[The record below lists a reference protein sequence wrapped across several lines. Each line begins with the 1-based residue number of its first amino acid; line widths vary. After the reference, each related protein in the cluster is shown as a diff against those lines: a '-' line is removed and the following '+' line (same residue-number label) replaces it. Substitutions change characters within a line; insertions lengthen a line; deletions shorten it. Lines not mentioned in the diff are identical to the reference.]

1 MDFKQLISDQID
13 QYISEKLPEQ
23 TGKHLEKMVDSVL
36 GDLFSTYG
44 ENSKEIKRILSEK
57 IRLDLTKLS
66 LIDYNGMIA
75 TAIQNHFN
83 DLAMKNSVEPI
94 MKLIGDVVGEKLPYE
109 EISLDTLFEK
119 VKEYTIDGLEHGDEG
134 EVSFFATYNK
144 KYDWIECWAD
154 ADADTSQGSCGI
166 KFIFSW
172 VKATK
177 EKWGGTIFSMVF
189 PTYKGMESTIVEITR
204 LDKIEKYIHKLYMS
218 GVRIS
223 VPLDLEDGD
232 IDFEREFEVDL
243 S

>member
-57 IRLDLTKLS
+57 IKLDLTKLS

-144 KYDWIECWAD
+144 KYDWVECWAD
-154 ADADTSQGSCGI
+154 VDADTSQESCGI
-166 KFIFSW
+166 KFIFS
-172 VKATK
+172 
-177 EKWGGTIFSMVF
+177 
-189 PTYKGMESTIVEITR
+189 
-204 LDKIEKYIHKLYMS
+204 
-218 GVRIS
+218 
-223 VPLDLEDGD
+223 
-232 IDFEREFEVDL
+232 
-243 S
+243 